1 MNTNFKIIRYKIYWV
16 VNSTTESKY
25 FSYFRVVR
33 TEVPSDLVDWQAPF
47 DTYDTITFSAPHL
60 KTASW
65 ADPDIDDENFHP
77 QWNQLDGNIN
87 RMSHEGSYLVS
98 NPIRTIVSQIRCPK
112 SPHINT
118 YSNPHYYTG

>member
-1 MNTNFKIIRYKIYWV
+1 M
-16 VNSTTESKY
+16 NSTTESKY
-25 FSYFRVVR
+25 LSYSRVVR
-33 TEVPSDLVDWQAPF
+33 TEVPTDLVDWEAPF

-87 RMSHEGSYLVS
+87 RMSHEGLYLVS
-98 NPIRTIVSQIRCPK
+98 NPRRALVSQISCHNTHL
-112 SPHINT
+112 SLHISI
-118 YSNPHYYTG
+118 YSALLYRLEINFLLT

>member
-1 MNTNFKIIRYKIYWV
+1 M
-16 VNSTTESKY
+16 NSTTESKY

-33 TEVPSDLVDWQAPF
+33 TEVPSDLVYWEAPF

-98 NPIRTIVSQIRCPK
+98 NPIRTIVSQIKHLP
-112 SPHINT
+112 PHINT